1 MKVSRKKAV
10 RVHRSLYWANQG
22 LIHAVNALSDLCQ
35 EPSIPH
41 KQLRQAR
48 IMIEEARML
57 MNDELAKWLDTE
69 GEVARSERWG
79 TQL

>member
-1 MKVSRKKAV
+1 MKVSKKKTV

-22 LIHAVNALSDLCQ
+22 LIYAVNALGDLCQ

-48 IMIEEARML
+48 VMIEEARML
-57 MNDELAKWLDTE
+57 MNDEL
-69 GEVARSERWG
+69 GEWVQRHEKP
-79 TQL
+79 

>member
-1 MKVSRKKAV
+1 MGMKVSKKKAV

-22 LIHAVNALSDLCQ
+22 LIHAVNALTDLCQ

-41 KQLRQAR
+41 KQLRHAR

-57 MNDELAKWLDTE
+57 INDELGEWLEQD
-69 GEVARSERWG
+69 GNSI
-79 TQL
+79 